1 MLSLN
6 ITDEYSLQD
15 YPSSREMTPLPLASP
30 RALSPLCI
38 SRSNSVPD
46 IVITVN
52 EENRS
57 SPIDVPMKDTSADAH
72 EENEDQRLR
81 LDSEYSEIMPS
92 FASTP
97 SDVNTT
103 DNVFF
108 SDEEISSCMD
118 NATQDHPT
126 SPQEEEFIEK
136 DKKTEDTSNR
146 VDQLKPPIG
155 LPHAKS
161 ENNLA
166 SMTSTSRLNVK
177 AKNASHLA
185 QRRGSIFSTLSSKL
199 AIGDAEGNSKLPKA
213 FHKSVKGALLLRN
226 QKERMKNRQKN
237 EIKTAKKSSYI
248 VLQFVALW
256 IPLPVTV
263 ALTLYCVNT
272 ACLYEWLQT
281 ALDIQVLAFC
291 VGNLS
296 ATANPIIYGFA
307 IKKFRNVFF
316 KLLQTNK
323 TKLLKRWKSTL

>member
-57 SPIDVPMKDTSADAH
+57 SPIDIPMKDISANAH

-108 SDEEISSCMD
+108 SDEEISSCID
-118 NATQDHPT
+118 NATQDPSM
-126 SPQEEEFIEK
+126 SPQQEEVIESDNK
-136 DKKTEDTSNR
+136 LEDTSNR
-146 VDQLKPPIG
+146 VDQLMPPIE
-155 LPHAKS
+155 LHKAKS

-177 AKNASHLA
+177 AKIASHLA

-272 ACLYEWLQT
+272 ACLYQWLQT